1 MRLWGG
7 DGAGACVVRARGAAG
22 CGGVRGAV
30 GCDAGV
36 RWGTW
41 RGGVRGAGG
50 GVMGHVVRGV
60 ARGVVGCMW
69 RWGEVRGWVT
79 GRFPLQYLTLGG

>member
-30 GCDAGV
+30 GYVAREGERWDVRAGA
-36 RWGTW
+36 W
-41 RGGVRGAGG
+41 RGVWLGACGG
-50 GVMGHVVRGV
+50 G
-60 ARGVVGCMW
+60 
-69 RWGEVRGWVT
+69 EK
-79 GRFPLQYLTLGG
+79 FEGG

>member
-30 GCDAGV
+30 GYVARAGCDGACSA
-36 RWGTW
+36 RC
-41 RGGVRGAGG
+41 GGVRG
-50 GVMGHVVRGV
+50 VVRGRAGGAP
-60 ARGVVGCMW
+60 ARVDRSSRVGDRAVSLAELDAW
-69 RWGEVRGWVT
+69 RVI
-79 GRFPLQYLTLGG
+79 PL